1 MMSNVFMKSLWDQRK
16 SLIWWGLGFA
26 ALMVVTILFYPS
38 VSDTPELN
46 ELLGDETSIIRAFVG
61 DISDMTSPEGYLNSQ
76 LYFFMVPLLV
86 LAFAISRGSGAIAGE
101 EESGTLDLLLS
112 TPQPRSKIVVHK
124 FSAMIVALAML
135 GIVLWLSAVI
145 GAVVVNMDISF
156 VKLGEVT
163 LSAGFLGATFG
174 TLALVLSCATGKRNL
189 SIGVASAIGVATY
202 FLNALAPLVDVLE
215 PLTRLSPFY
224 YYIDA
229 DPLTNGLSI
238 LHTLVLAG
246 LSGSM
251 LIVALVTFDRRDLAV

>member
-26 ALMVVTILFYPS
+26 VLMVVTILFYPS

-76 LYFFMVPLLV
+76 LYFLMVPLLV
-86 LAFAISRGSGAIAGE
+86 LVFAISRGSGAIAGE

-112 TPQPRSKIVVHK
+112 NPQSRSKVVVHK
-124 FSAMIVALAML
+124 FAAMVVAITML

-145 GAVVVNMDISF
+145 GAIFVDMDVSF

-163 LSAGFLGATFG
+163 LSAAFLGATFG
-174 TLALVLSCATGKRNL
+174 ALALMLSCATGKRNL

-202 FLNALAPLVDVLE
+202 FLNALVPLVDVLE

-238 LHTLVLAG
+238 LNALVLAG
-246 LSGSM
+246 LSSSM
-251 LIVALVTFDRRDLAV
+251 LIVALITFDRRDLAV